1 MYYKLEIEVKK
12 TLFVRANS
20 KDEAEIEF
28 AEYLESRDNIAQSSS
43 MSDETPVGLV
53 IEESDFEQ
61 YEKDHVKSMKTL
73 GYGGVGEWHEHIET
87 LQ

>member
-1 MYYKLEIEVKK
+1 
-12 TLFVRANS
+12 
-20 KDEAEIEF
+20 
-28 AEYLESRDNIAQSSS
+28 